1 MNELHRAL
9 MLSEEMER
17 LVPRILAQL
26 YTGST
31 TLGRIREN
39 SNYLLQFG
47 MLLDIAMQF
56 DDLKLASPGLQNDI
70 SYVKRQLVFR
80 ENFKES
86 FLNLNL
92 ENLAAFYIKPAPLLQ
107 SVIDASTNFF
117 TNQTQGKPL
126 DVIISFCKICVG
138 ILSSDLRKKFQKAG
152 TVGLVQ
158 RVMVATALL
167 YDYLSDTGL
176 FVKDSPIN
184 VKQIVHIL
192 QLEAGLGIR

>member
-1 MNELHRAL
+1 MNLKYLILHL
-9 MLSEEMER
+9 C
-17 LVPRILAQL
+17 
-26 YTGST
+26 
-31 TLGRIREN
+31 TLH
-39 SNYLLQFG
+39 LCTL
-47 MLLDIAMQF
+47 
-56 DDLKLASPGLQNDI
+56 
-70 SYVKRQLVFR
+70 
-80 ENFKES
+80 
-86 FLNLNL
+86 
-92 ENLAAFYIKPAPLLQ
+92 APLLQ

-192 QLEAGLGIR
+192 QLEAGLGIRRHGSFGSKDQDELTAKLQTVDRTSLKELQVQAKNLLNVLKFSNKHLKDDSTPKSVQSLFAKIM